1 MSNKL
6 LGSPPLSLSSNNFF
20 TSFSTRQQWDGGEGG
35 GGEVVAKV
43 ENIKK
48 K

>member
-6 LGSPPLSLSSNNFF
+6 LGSPSLYLSSNFF
-20 TSFSTRQQWDGGEGG
+20 TSFSTRQQWDGGGGG

-43 ENIKK
+43 ENIKNK
-48 K
+48 